1 MPEVY
6 RDWNYIPFASVDVP
20 RDRLA
25 TRQVVAIRTIGVA
38 VTSLPSKQMWPVQI
52 WYGALKTHQQLFF
65 CIGCPSSVGAT
76 PTHRN
81 MRWSLNS
88 RSAVISASCFMPPW
102 WNGRHS
108 RLTQVARA
116 KQGHHLCLRPKSAVR
131 MDVPVQVRPAAF
143 SKIGATNPYNRAG
156 TWTKRRL
163 DRVQRNGRAVVKWS
177 SRNSLFY
184 VLVTEL
190 AYVPRSKR
198 GFCGSDSHRGYF
210 NI

>member
-1 MPEVY
+1 
-6 RDWNYIPFASVDVP
+6 
-20 RDRLA
+20 
-25 TRQVVAIRTIGVA
+25 
-38 VTSLPSKQMWPVQI
+38 MWPVQI

-65 CIGCPSSVGAT
+65 CKGSPSSVGAT

-88 RSAVISASCFMPPW
+88 RSAVISASCFMPLW

-108 RLTQVARA
+108 RLTWVARA

-131 MDVPVQVRPAAF
+131 MDVPVQVRPAAP
-143 SKIGATNPYNRAG
+143 N
-156 TWTKRRL
+156 
-163 DRVQRNGRAVVKWS
+163 
-177 SRNSLFY
+177 

-198 GFCGSDSHRGYF
+198 GFCGSDSHRGYVQLAQLADAHGLGPCF
-210 NI
+210 